1 MKKKRALSD
10 SRNPDIQTWTVSVE
24 EDPETGDL
32 ILPLP
37 EDLLELQGWQT
48 GDTLTW
54 DQREDGAWQLSKK
67 ETEMKTKDGKDRFD
81 LENEIMHVW
90 SIKDHVEN
98 IIWKQFDSP
107 CTLQSEDSL
116 HNQLAAVATM
126 LDLHCDKLMDT
137 FCQVFQLNEYATDE
151 MKELRRKI
159 MEGHLAFPAKEQEPE
174 PAVKKSSK
182 KAPAK
187 KAAKK

>member
-1 MKKKRALSD
+1 MKKKRTLSD

-81 LENEIMHVW
+81 LEQEIMQCWNVTEDLRVLGTRHPQIAEDLNAIAHVYEMRFDHMFNTF
-90 SIKDHVEN
+90 SQLIKDG
-98 IIWKQFDSP
+98 II
-107 CTLQSEDSL
+107 
-116 HNQLAAVATM
+116 N
-126 LDLHCDKLMDT
+126 
-137 FCQVFQLNEYATDE
+137 
-151 MKELRRKI
+151 
-159 MEGHLAFPAKEQEPE
+159 
-174 PAVKKSSK
+174 
-182 KAPAK
+182 
-187 KAAKK
+187 